1 MKKIKIAKLW
11 LAEDFENSVIFQL
24 IKNITKKDIEFVSA
38 INADIIVFGPYDTN
52 SIKRRLFN
60 YGLKKLRNLENF
72 FPNIDLYLLNRKI
85 KPLRIFYS
93 HENYVLPKVNYDF
106 SITTRLGIEDDLHL
120 RYPAWKDL
128 IDWTNEGITR
138 KPWKYIKRFDNFYPI
153 QDLMSAQGDSFMK
166 KERKIC
172 IISSHLDE
180 PRKSLYLNFSKNF
193 PIDGHGPFFNK
204 KIQNH
209 YLNPSKKKDI
219 LKNYSFNLCPENS
232 LYPGYYTEKVPEAF
246 LSKCLPLTW
255 ADNNINLDF
264 NEKSFVN
271 LLNYSG
277 DNYFE
282 INNLLKDENFLKKY
296 TMEPLLLKKPN
307 LDKEITFVKKI
318 FDSV

>member
-1 MKKIKIAKLW
+1 
-11 LAEDFENSVIFQL
+11 
-24 IKNITKKDIEFVSA
+24 
-38 INADIIVFGPYDTN
+38 
-52 SIKRRLFN
+52 
-60 YGLKKLRNLENF
+60 
-72 FPNIDLYLLNRKI
+72 
-85 KPLRIFYS
+85 
-93 HENYVLPKVNYDF
+93 LPKVHYDF

-128 IDWTNEGITR
+128 IDWTNDGITR
-138 KPWKYIKRFDNFYPI
+138 KPWKYIKRFDNFYQI

-172 IISSHLDE
+172 IVSSHLDE

-193 PIDGHGPFFNK
+193 SIDGHGPFFNK
-204 KIQNH
+204 KIKNH
-209 YLNPSKKKDI
+209 YLNPTKKKDI

-282 INNLLKDENFLKKY
+282 INNLLKDENFLKKF

-307 LDKEITFVKKI
+307 LDEEIIFVKKI
-318 FDSV
+318 SDSV